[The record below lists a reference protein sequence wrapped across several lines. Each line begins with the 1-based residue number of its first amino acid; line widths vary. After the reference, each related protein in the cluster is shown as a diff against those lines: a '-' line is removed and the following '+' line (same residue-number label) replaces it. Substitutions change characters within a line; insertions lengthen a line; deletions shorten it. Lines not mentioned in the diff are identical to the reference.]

1 MGTPRIDGTFTS
13 GQPAVVGSSPQ
24 GPALAVFN
32 NLLYIPGPELTIRS
46 TSSHPRTGRTST
58 SLHFSRTRERC
69 GVSSHPAWARS
80 ELRSLSPR
88 QSERLRRDF
97 DELSQP
103 ALAHEGRRNQLPRL
117 GGAEGEHRATL
128 SHCCHQH
135 PIFVTDPGLLVPQLS
150 LLIPFL
156 SLRRA
161 ALYKE
166 EEKGKRNFLGL
177 VACEKK
183 NKFLAAQPGASS
195 PPNTG
200 KKAGLRT

>member
-1 MGTPRIDGTFTS
+1 MRTELPS
-13 GQPAVVGSSPQ
+13 GLGPIAAAKPFAPAPKDFGK
-24 GPALAVFN
+24 
-32 NLLYIPGPELTIRS
+32 
-46 TSSHPRTGRTST
+46 TST
-58 SLHFSRTRERC
+58 
-69 GVSSHPAWARS
+69 RS
-80 ELRSLSPR
+80 VES
-88 QSERLRRDF
+88 
-97 DELSQP
+97 LSQP

-117 GGAEGEHRATL
+117 GGAKGEHRAAL

-166 EEKGKRNFLGL
+166 EEKGKRNCLGL

-195 PPNTG
+195 PRNTG

>member
-32 NLLYIPGPELTIRS
+32 NLLYISWTGAKPSMS

-58 SLHFSRTRERC
+58 SRIFR
-69 GVSSHPAWARS
+69 VPAKDADRAPIRPGPDRS
-80 ELRSLSPR
+80 CEAFRPG
-88 QSERLRRDF
+88 SERPRRDF
-97 DELSQP
+97 DEVSRVAQYP

-166 EEKGKRNFLGL
+166 EEKGKRNCLGL
-177 VACEKK
+177 VA
-183 NKFLAAQPGASS
+183 
-195 PPNTG
+195 
-200 KKAGLRT
+200 